1 MEVYADDLK
10 YFEPD
15 NENKTNVDES
25 IDKVKNNA
33 NDLKAPYIY
42 LDSKLSRNQIYLVMF
57 ICLTVDTSFIFT
69 KNHEIWTFKVNFLCQ
84 KTSESF

>member
-33 NDLKAPYIY
+33 NDLKAHYIY

-69 KNHEIWTFKVNFLCQ
+69 KKSNIAQSFLISL
-84 KTSESF
+84 TLG

>member
-33 NDLKAPYIY
+33 NDLKAHYIY
-42 LDSKLSRNQIYLVMF
+42 LDSKLSRNQIYLVTF

-69 KNHEIWTFKVNFLCQ
+69 KKSKRFKMF
-84 KTSESF
+84 F